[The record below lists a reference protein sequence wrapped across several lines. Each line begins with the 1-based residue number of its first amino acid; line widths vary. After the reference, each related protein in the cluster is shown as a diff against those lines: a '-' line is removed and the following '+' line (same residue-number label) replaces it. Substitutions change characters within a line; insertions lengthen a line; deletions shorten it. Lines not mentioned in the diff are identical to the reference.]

1 MNVQSLLNLMW
12 RKIKIIVDSS
22 ISPWIVYGNGAAQA
36 SRSIF
41 FDVCVF
47 DEARNIDNQEK
58 NLA

>member
-1 MNVQSLLNLMW
+1 MNVQSLLNLKW

-22 ISPWIVYGNGAAQA
+22 PWIVYGNEAAQA

-47 DEARNIDNQEK
+47 DKARNIGNQEK